1 MYVAWA
7 LVFILSTGSATVVVL
22 YGIQFKNVKSL
33 QWLFSSC
40 VSLVQDV
47 LITQPLKVQLL
58 LNLGDSDSNSE
69 EKQSLCMRV
78 VQFITRN
85 KKRLGS

>member
-47 LITQPLKVQLL
+47 LITQPLKVLAIIEL
-58 LNLGDSDSNSE
+58 RRRHWLGE
-69 EKQSLCMRV
+69 T
-78 VQFITRN
+78 ITLHARYAIN
-85 KKRLGS
+85 N